1 MGMLATG
8 VLAYGALSATD
19 ALPDGQYVGGLH
31 LLGVMALGV
40 AAAAA
45 WSAVATWGLLKMVD
59 AIVGLRVTEEEER
72 VGLDEV
78 LHGES
83 LN

>member
-1 MGMLATG
+1 
-8 VLAYGALSATD
+8 
-19 ALPDGQYVGGLH
+19 
-31 LLGVMALGV
+31 MALGV